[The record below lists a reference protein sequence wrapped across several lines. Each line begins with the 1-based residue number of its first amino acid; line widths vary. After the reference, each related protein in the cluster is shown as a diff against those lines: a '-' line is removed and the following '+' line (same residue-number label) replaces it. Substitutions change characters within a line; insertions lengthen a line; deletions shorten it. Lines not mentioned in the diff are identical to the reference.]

1 MKNVY
6 VKISSTNSTQTV
18 ELIARRS
25 ITFFPNEISEK
36 RKGRGRIGENNELK
50 KKRGL
55 TIVYDVL
62 FHNRWRKGI

>member
-36 RKGRGRIGENNELK
+36 RKGKGRIGENNELK

>member
-1 MKNVY
+1 M
-6 VKISSTNSTQTV
+6 KISSTNSTQTV

>member
-36 RKGRGRIGENNELK
+36 RKGKRRIGENNELK
-50 KKRGL
+50 KKE
-55 TIVYDVL
+55 D
-62 FHNRWRKGI
+62 

>member
-1 MKNVY
+1 M
-6 VKISSTNSTQTV
+6 KISSTNSTQTV

-25 ITFFPNEISEK
+25 IMFFPNEISEK
-36 RKGRGRIGENNELK
+36 KKGRGRIGENNELK

-62 FHNRWRKGI
+62 FHNR

>member
-1 MKNVY
+1 M
-6 VKISSTNSTQTV
+6 KISSTNSTQTV

-25 ITFFPNEISEK
+25 IMFFPNEISEK
-36 RKGRGRIGENNELK
+36 KKGRGRIGENNELK